1 MEWKKVS
8 PELSDF
14 LEKTLIEYPC
24 VKKKMFGCPVYFVND
39 NMFAGIHSDNIFIR
53 LSEEDRAGILGEFDE
68 ACIFEPM
75 EGRKMKE
82 YVVIPETILNDS
94 GIMNKWLSL
103 SFRFTSSLPPKVKRK
118 K

>member
-14 LEKTLIEYPC
+14 LEKKLIDYPC

-53 LSEEDRAGILGEFDE
+53 LSEEDRKRIIAEYDE

-82 YVVIPETILNDS
+82 YVVIPETIINDS
-94 GIMNKWLSL
+94 EAMGMWLNL